1 MATST
6 FNPTVVSNPY
16 LYGSQAADAVSATT
30 ALFKQL
36 SVDDQLAVLWYAYTE
51 MGSTITPA
59 APGAARLQLAEGLL
73 EQIKAMPFE
82 EQLQV
87 MRDLAAKVQTPIT
100 RAYGVLSVNTKL
112 AFWYQLAEWMR
123 EGTVIPMPTYYR
135 LSQNGQRVLDAIK
148 ILVPGQ
154 QITVLRNT
162 VVDMGVDP
170 LA

>member
-6 FNPTVVSNPY
+6 FNPTIVANPY
-16 LYGSQAADAVSATT
+16 LYGNQAADAVSTTT

-36 SVDDQLAVLWYAYTE
+36 SVDDQLAVLWFAYTE
-51 MGSTITPA
+51 LGRSITPA

-73 EQIKAMPFE
+73 EQIKAMSFD
-82 EQLQV
+82 EQLKV
-87 MRDLAAKVQTPIT
+87 MRDLASKSGTPIT
-100 RAYGVLSVNTKL
+100 RSYGVLSINTKL
-112 AFWYQLAEWMR
+112 AFWHQLAEWMVQ
-123 EGTVIPMPTYYR
+123 GSVIPMPPNYQ
-135 LSQNGQRVLDAIK
+135 LSLAGKRVLDAIK
-148 ILVPGQ
+148 VLEASQ